1 MRTKEKWIAAIDLGG
16 TSVKLAFLNMNGE
29 MLDHWSIP
37 TDRSSKGK
45 NIVPDIADSILEKL
59 QMKQE
64 TKDRLLGIG
73 LGAPGPID
81 YSTGR
86 IYKTVNLGWED
97 DYPLRQELEK
107 ETGLPVV
114 IENDANCAALGE
126 MWKGAGNG
134 ASNLVCVTLGTG
146 VGGGVIANGDI
157 VRGAKGAA
165 GEIGHMTVEIE
176 RGFLCNCGRK
186 GCLETVASA
195 TGIVRLAKTELERAK
210 DGSILKEKFNANQD
224 ITAKDVFDAAD
235 HGDELAK
242 RIVDRVAF
250 YLGLTF
256 AHLGNSLN
264 PDYIVVGGGVSNAG
278 NTLMDPVRKYFR
290 QYAFSP
296 VGESTKIEL
305 ASLGNHAGVIGA
317 GWLVKKEFGHGQE

>member
-1 MRTKEKWIAAIDLGG
+1 MMAKEKWIAAVDLGG
-16 TSVKLAFLNMNGE
+16 TSVKLAFLNMDGE
-29 MLDHWSIP
+29 ILDHWSIP
-37 TDRSSKGK
+37 TDRSSKGR
-45 NIVPDIADSILEKL
+45 NIVPDIAKSIFETLHA
-59 QMKQE
+59 KQE

-97 DYPLRQELEK
+97 DYPLKQALEK

-114 IENDANCAALGE
+114 VENDANCAALGE

-134 ASNLVCVTLGTG
+134 AANLVCVTLGTG

-157 VRGAKGAA
+157 VLGAKGAA
-165 GEIGHMTVEIE
+165 GEIGHIVVEIE
-176 RGFLCNCGRK
+176 DGFSCNCGKK

-195 TGIVRLAKTELERAK
+195 TGIVRLAKVELERA
-210 DGSILKEKFNANQD
+210 DSGSILKEKFNANQD
-224 ITAKDVFDAAD
+224 ISAKDVFEAAD
-235 HGDELAK
+235 GGDDLAK

-250 YLGLTF
+250 YLGF
-256 AHLGNSLN
+256 ALANIGNSLN

-278 NTLMDPVRKYFR
+278 STLLDPVRKYFK
-290 QYAFSP
+290 QYAFPP
-296 VGESTKIEL
+296 VGESTKIER
-305 ASLGNHAGVIGA
+305 ASLGNSAGVIGA
-317 GWLVKKEFGHGQE
+317 GWLVKKEFSREQ